1 MVKIL
6 ENVIFLPGHNSS
18 GFSHTRFENKSK
30 SQDSKVYLK
39 DNRQGPEGEVGMP
52 VMLVPEEE
60 TGMGVMLGA
69 EEAVGMVVNLGV
81 EEEAGMVV
89 MLKVEG
95 EVGMFV
101 KDIQREDMS
110 GDSQLEVEKEGKRM
124 MVNRLCKEMV
134 QSNWWQEGKE
144 VQSRRWWLPGK
155 EPLAVVGG
163 QYHTSKSEKGLNWVL
178 HMMALMVQVLWLF
191 SATGRELMNI
201 YFWLHGLFLIHSS
214 KFTGNK

>member
-30 SQDSKVYLK
+30 SQDSEVYLK

-69 EEAVGMVVNLGV
+69 EEAV
-81 EEEAGMVV
+81 GMVV